1 MQSTLLVSQ
10 EESTVAKIFQ
20 NALPLLTTFCRQSL
34 QHFARMAVAAMC
46 SAVAPVLKGFTASEK
61 AAAHY
66 WQCFETRFAIRF
78 CSLVTLRSLLSCSQG
93 LVRRTLCVREA
104 PTRSRTSQ
112 KMKATSF
119 LISRALVVQFPLL
132 LCTKE
137 SAVAR
142 FSKRIASAG
151 HFLSPKSPAFCNNG
165 RCRHVLSCG
174 PRFDRVCFCLGE
186 KICALLADVC
196 RPFSQVGDIKT
207 LLSNLQS
214 VRALSEEP
222 LREASPKNQD
232 IPETESNQ
240 SLVSAKLLMC
250 SFRSCS
256 APRESAVA
264 KISTRQCLC
273 GLKLATFCLQSTGW

>member
-1 MQSTLLVSQ
+1 M
-10 EESTVAKIFQ
+10 
-20 NALPLLTTFCRQSL
+20 
-34 QHFARMAVAAMC
+34 
-46 SAVAPVLKGFTASEK
+46 
-61 AAAHY
+61 
-66 WQCFETRFAIRF
+66 
-78 CSLVTLRSLLSCSQG
+78 
-93 LVRRTLCVREA
+93 
-104 PTRSRTSQ
+104 
-112 KMKATSF
+112 
-119 LISRALVVQFPLL
+119 QFPLL

-256 APRESAVA
+256 AQENPPWPRFPQGNASAVSA
-264 KISTRQCLC
+264 GHFLSPEYRLVTLKTSLLICSQGLVRGTLCVREAPTRSRTSQKMKATSSLSAEILLC
-273 GLKLATFCLQSTGW
+273 NFLSCFALKSQLLQGFQKRIASAGHLLSLKSPSFCDGRCCHVLSCGHRFERFYCFGESSCALLAVLRTRLQSVFVTC